1 MNERVTAWRDRGAD
15 EEFRGRRIHVYRQ
28 DGEGPLLL
36 LLHGFPSSSYDWRL
50 LLERE
55 AEPGGDRPGLPRL
68 RPLGEAEGPPLHAA
82 LAGGHGGGA
91 GRRRSGHDGPVFLLA
106 HDMGT
111 SVATELMARDIDGSL
126 EMNVAGALLLNG
138 SMIQDA
144 ASPTLGQRIL
154 RSAVG
159 PLFSRLSSERFFRQQ
174 FGSIFSPGHPLT
186 DEEADDQWELICA
199 GGGRTLNHKTIAY
212 MGERFKHADR
222 WHGAL
227 RDWEKPLSLA
237 WGMLD
242 PVATEAVLDAVL
254 ALRPKAPV
262 DPFRGPRSLPADR
275 GSGARCWR
283 PAGVAGRLSDAS
295 RPPIRRRYTVALR
308 PGPRD
313 LDHVGAGSFF
323 AV

>member
-1 MNERVTAWRDRGAD
+1 MNERVQAWRDRGS
-15 EEFRGRRIHVYRQ
+15 EKEFRDRRIHVYEQ
-28 DGEGPLLL
+28 DGDGPLLL

-55 AEPGGDRPGLPRL
+55 SGRAVLAPDFLGFGLSEKPRDHSYT
-68 RPLGEAEGPPLHAA
+68 LHWQADMVEEMV
-82 LAGGHGGGA
+82 
-91 GRRRSGHDGPVFLLA
+91 RRREGTREVFFLA

-111 SVATELMARDIDGSL
+111 SVANELMARDIEGAL
-126 EMNVAGALLLNG
+126 EMDLRGGLLLNG

-186 DEEADDQWELICA
+186 ADEAEDQWELICA

-212 MGERFKHADR
+212 MEERFKHADR

-237 WGMLD
+237 WGMID
-242 PVATEAVLDAVL
+242 PVATEAVLNAVI
-254 ALRPKAPV
+254 ALRPSAPV
-262 DPFRGPRSLPADR
+262 TRFEDLGHYTQIEDPSR
-275 GSGARCWR
+275 
-283 PAGVAGRLSDAS
+283 VA
-295 RPPIRRRYTVALR
+295 TALQAA
-308 PGPRD
+308 
-313 LDHVGAGSFF
+313 LA
-323 AV
+323 A